1 MKNTWQFIDRTNEEG
16 FNNFGSKIIIK
27 SYRSAKSIDIFF
39 PEYNYTV
46 TNREYK
52 EFKKGIIKCPYE
64 KRLCEIGYIGE
75 GKYKS
80 KGKDGK
86 KTKAYNEWCHII
98 RRCYDPYCINDDR
111 RLSYVDC
118 FVCEEWHC
126 FQNFAEWFYKNYYEV
141 IGQKMHLDKDILVK
155 GNKIYSPKN
164 CIFVPER
171 INTLFIKATKSRGK
185 YPIGVYE
192 FLDKRNGNRKLR
204 AQCSILKDEKV
215 KRKYLGDFPIDRP
228 FQAFTTYKNFKE
240 NYIKQ
245 VADEYKG
252 LIPQK
257 LYEAMYNYEVEIND

>member
-1 MKNTWQFIDRTNEEG
+1 MKNTWQFIDRTGEESI
-16 FNNFGSKIIIK
+16 NSFGSKIIIK
-27 SYRSAKSIDIFF
+27 NYRSARSIDIYF

-46 TNREYK
+46 TNREYQ
-52 EFKKGIIKCPYE
+52 EFKKGMVKCPYE
-64 KRLCEIGYIGE
+64 KRLCGIGYIGD

-80 KGKDGK
+80 KGNDGK
-86 KTKAYNEWCHII
+86 KTKAYNEWSNII
-98 RRCYDPYCINDDR
+98 SRCYDPYCINDDR

-126 FQNFAEWFYKNYYEV
+126 FQNFAEWFYKNYYE
-141 IGQKMHLDKDILVK
+141 IEGQKMCVDKDILIK
-155 GNKIYSPKN
+155 GNKIYSPN
-164 CIFVPER
+164 TCMFVPER
-171 INTLFIKATKSRGK
+171 INTLFIKATRSRGK

-192 FLDKRNGNRKLR
+192 FLDKRNGNKKLR
-204 AQCSILKDEKV
+204 VQCNILKNGKN
-215 KRKYLGDFPIDRP
+215 KRKYLGDFPIDKP

-245 VADEYKG
+245 VADEYKK